1 MPSSTARTR
10 EDFTLQ
16 TKIKDVF
23 SEVEVTLLP
32 WYHAMTIPGVLGLLP
47 LRNSNETL
55 AELRPRNLIKV
66 TPQKGFHP
74 LVKRK
79 TVTTK

>member
-1 MPSSTARTR
+1 MTRTC
-10 EDFTLQ
+10 
-16 TKIKDVF
+16 
-23 SEVEVTLLP
+23 
-32 WYHAMTIPGVLGLLP
+32 ALGLLP

-74 LVKRK
+74 LAERK
-79 TVTTK
+79 PLNNGKPRRDTVWHLSFKKFLYFSGNKLI